1 MNDGGATPPFSSRP
15 FTPGG
20 GASSSSSPPQP
31 PPPPP
36 QSRIV
41 CPTIFFGRTPPPR
54 RWVVR
59 DWVPYDVV
67 TGLYGDGGVGK
78 SLLAQQLQTSC
89 ALSLPWLGLP
99 VEPISSL
106 GVYCEDD
113 DKELWRRQC
122 GINANYCSDHDA
134 LEAMHWWARLG
145 EDNLLMTFNRNG
157 VGELTPFYKL
167 VLEAALDLKAKLV
180 IIDTASDTFG
190 GNENDRNHVR
200 QFVQRALGGI
210 ALKIEGGLLCCAHPS
225 RAGLSSGEGTGGSTG
240 WSNAFRSRAYARHG
254 DADDNPNIRFLER
267 KKANYASRNDT
278 LRLRWRDGV
287 IVPDNQSNAPGMTA
301 FGRIDAKAVFL
312 DLVREMTDQNR
323 PVSSTGR
330 ASNYAPR
337 MFEGLPSEQRHDLRQ
352 GDFVKA
358 MNALFNERK
367 IQNISYGRK
376 GDERTKITLCEEIQD
391 AA

>member
-1 MNDGGATPPFSSRP
+1 MNDDSPHYTSKP
-15 FTPGG
+15 FTPRG
-20 GASSSSSPPQP
+20 GASSSSPQRPPQP
-31 PPPPP
+31 PPQPPH
-36 QSRIV
+36 IV
-41 CPTIFFGRTPPPR
+41 CPTIFLGRLPPPR
-54 RWVVR
+54 RWVVQ

-89 ALSLPWLGLP
+89 ALSLPWLGRP
-99 VEPISSL
+99 VEPIISL

-122 GINANYCSDHDA
+122 SINANYCSDHDA
-134 LEAMHWWARLG
+134 LEAMHWWARFG

-157 VGELTPFYKL
+157 VGELTLFHKL
-167 VLEAALDLKAKLV
+167 VLEAALDLKTKLV
-180 IIDTASDTFG
+180 IVDTASDTFG

-210 ALKIEGGLLCCAHPS
+210 ALKIEGSLLCCAHPS
-225 RAGLSSGEGTGGSTG
+225 RSGLQSGEGTGGSTG

-254 DADDNPNIRFLER
+254 DNDDDPDARLLER
-267 KKANYASRNDT
+267 KKANYAARNDT

-287 IVPDNQSNAPGMTA
+287 IVPDNQNAPGMTT

-312 DLVREMTDQNR
+312 DLLREMTSQTR

-337 MFEGLPSEQRHDLRQ
+337 MFEGLPSEQRHGLRQ
-352 GDFVKA
+352 GDFERA
-358 MNALFNERK
+358 MNALFNDRK
-367 IQNISYGRK
+367 IKNVSYGRK
-376 GDERTKITLCEEIQD
+376 GDERTKIAACEGKQYEE
-391 AA
+391 